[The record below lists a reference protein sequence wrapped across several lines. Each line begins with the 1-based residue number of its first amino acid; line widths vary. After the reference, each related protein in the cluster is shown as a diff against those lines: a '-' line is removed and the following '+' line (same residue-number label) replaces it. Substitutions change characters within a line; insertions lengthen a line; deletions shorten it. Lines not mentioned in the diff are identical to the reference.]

1 MQVIKGTSNKVLEV
15 NLTTGETSIIQIE
28 NHDRKKFIGAKGL
41 GLKLI
46 YDRLKVGID
55 PLSEDNIIAFM
66 PGVYMGTNAPCSGR
80 WSAVTKS
87 PLTGIMVSA
96 SCGGPFG
103 MRLKTSGW
111 DGLIL
116 RGKTPEKSYL
126 YISSQGVEIR
136 DASHLWGKSTFETQE
151 AIEAEG
157 GTLAIGPAGENLVRF
172 ANIISGHRFLGRG
185 GMGAVLGSKN
195 VKAVVA
201 KGGEFKI
208 EPSNKKAFD
217 KARKLATKQIN
228 SNEMTSKFYRDYGT
242 TANVVPCNNA
252 NILPVNNFTDGTHPE
267 HFQIAGE
274 NYKENYN
281 SKYHTCKPCTILCGH
296 KGDFNGTTTAIPEY
310 ETVGL
315 LGSNLGVLDSVSV
328 AMLGRL
334 CGELGMDT
342 ISTGGTLGWAIEA
355 TQKGLIETNLKFGD
369 VSAIENAVK
378 DIAQGNGFGKELALG
393 AKALSKKYGGESFA
407 IHAKGLELAA
417 YDPRG
422 SFGQGLSYAVANRG
436 GCHLNA
442 YVIAQEVLFKLLNP
456 YKSLGKAAYV
466 SFLQNI
472 KEIIDSL
479 HTCAFT
485 QFAYMLEPPL
495 VKYTPKPILAMLMQ
509 YMHPVAIMLID
520 YSLYTKMWSA
530 ITGIKMSNKELL
542 KAGERV
548 YVLERY
554 MNTREGISA
563 KDDTLPGRLLKEF
576 RKSDDKKKPIPLE
589 KMVKKFYKIR
599 GFDSNGIPKK
609 KTLRKLGIETNEL
622 QYDRSQN
629 AMQSI
634 TQWLFGEN

>member
-1 MQVIKGTSNKVLEV
+1 MHKTIIIDPMNTIKGISNKVLEV
-15 NLTTGETSIIQIE
+15 NLTTGESNIIQISTE
-28 NHDRKKFIGAKGL
+28 DRKKYIGAKGL
-41 GLKLI
+41 GMKLLF
-46 YDRLKVGID
+46 DRLKVGID
-55 PLSEDNIIAFM
+55 PLSEENIIAFM
-66 PGVYMGTNAPCSGR
+66 PGVYMGTGAPCSGR

-103 MRLKTSGW
+103 MSLKTSGW

-116 RGKTPEKSYL
+116 RGKSPKKSYL
-126 YISSQGVEIR
+126 HITSQGVEIK
-136 DASHLWGKSTFETQE
+136 DASHLWGKTTTETQD
-151 AIEAEG
+151 ALNNEG

-195 VKAVVA
+195 IKAIVA
-201 KGGEFKI
+201 KGNEFKI
-208 EPSNKKAFD
+208 EPANKNAFD

-228 SNEMTSKFYRDYGT
+228 SNEMTSVFYRNYGT
-242 TANVVPCNNA
+242 TANVIPCNEA
-252 NILPVNNFTDGTHPE
+252 NILPVNNFSDGSHPE
-267 HFQIAGE
+267 HMQIAGE
-274 NYKENYN
+274 TYKENFN

-296 KGDFNGTTTAIPEY
+296 KGDFKGTTTAIPEY
-310 ETVGL
+310 ETAGL
-315 LGSNLGVLDSVSV
+315 MGSNLGIFDSVTV
-328 AMLGRL
+328 AMLGKL
-334 CGELGMDT
+334 CGDLGVDT
-342 ISTGGTLGWAIEA
+342 ISTGGTLGWAMEA
-355 TQKGLIETNLKFGD
+355 TQKGLIESNLKFGD
-369 VSAIENAVK
+369 ATAVEQAVK
-378 DIAQGNGFGKELALG
+378 DIAFGNGIGKDLALG
-393 AKALSKKYGGESFA
+393 SKALSKKYGGESFA

-442 YVIAQEVLFKLLNP
+442 YVIAQEILFKLLNP
-456 YKSLGKAAYV
+456 YKSLGKASYV

-495 VKYTPKPILAMLMQ
+495 VKYTPKPLLAILMQ

-542 KAGERV
+542 QAGERV

-554 MNTREGISA
+554 MNKMTPCLGDYLRSSERVIPS
-563 KDDTLPGRLLKEF
+563 EF
-576 RKSDDKKKPIPLE
+576 L
-589 KMVKKFYKIR
+589 FLWIR
-599 GFDSNGIPKK
+599 
-609 KTLRKLGIETNEL
+609 
-622 QYDRSQN
+622 
-629 AMQSI
+629 
-634 TQWLFGEN
+634 W